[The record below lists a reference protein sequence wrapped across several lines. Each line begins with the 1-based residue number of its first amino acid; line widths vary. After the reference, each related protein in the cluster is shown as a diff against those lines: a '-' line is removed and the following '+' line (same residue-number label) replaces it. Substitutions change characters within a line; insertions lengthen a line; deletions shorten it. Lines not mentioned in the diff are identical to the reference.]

1 MDGGESPEAWGVT
14 AIGFQNMILVIDS
27 GITYNKHC
35 KTLMGRNFAWAVI

>member
-1 MDGGESPEAWGVT
+1 MDGRESPEAWGVT
-14 AIGFQNMILVIDS
+14 AIGFQNLILVIAS